1 MTLKKLFPYLVLN
14 VIVSALTM
22 LAVLL
27 VWNALHPKPEFSET
41 SLLLSST
48 QQAASAI
55 GTLPPLDE
63 ETVEIQTIF
72 LPGEVGYE
80 KLSLKNVSNQP
91 VDLIG
96 WRVSN
101 SKGETFTFPGL
112 TLYPGG
118 AVDLYSSAGINTAV
132 ALYWNHDQA
141 VWTAG
146 ETASLIDSA
155 GNVRSTY
162 PVP

>member
-14 VIVSALTM
+14 VIVSALAM

-27 VWNALHPKPEFSET
+27 VWNALHPKPELTET

-48 QQAASAI
+48 QQAASTI

-63 ETVEIQTIF
+63 DTIEIQTVF

-91 VDLIG
+91 VDLTG
-96 WRVSN
+96 WRIAN
-101 SKGETFTFPGL
+101 SKGESFTFPAL
-112 TLYPGG
+112 TLYPNG
-118 AVDLYSSAGINTAV
+118 AVDVYSSAGVNTAV

-141 VWTAG
+141 VWSSG
-146 ETASLIDSA
+146 ETASLIDRA